1 MSEPVNEVENV
12 EDTEIVEYISS
23 NEYDDY
29 EENNYCENNCCEH
42 TFEVDLFDIDPDR
55 AQEITYCTTCFFIL
69 KR

>member
-23 NEYDDY
+23 NEYHDY
-29 EENNYCENNCCEH
+29 EENNSCEIDCCEH
-42 TFEVDLFDIDPDR
+42 IFETDLFDIDPDR
-55 AQEITYCTTCFFIL
+55 AQEITYCTQCFFIL

>member
-12 EDTEIVEYISS
+12 EDTEIIEYNNC
-23 NEYDDY
+23 NEYDDC
-29 EENNYCENNCCEH
+29 EDNNSCENDCCEH